1 MQSGSHLT
9 FTRTLQRCCCFFFL
23 TMISDRIV
31 CLSREAVKHLIG
43 FIITARLSCDDS
55 KTFRYDVLPGS

>member
-1 MQSGSHLT
+1 
-9 FTRTLQRCCCFFFL
+9 
-23 TMISDRIV
+23 MISDRIV